1 LTSVL
6 GVDLDPDAEYAAR
19 EADLFDTTEIASVQ
33 VFVAAVEGMAVG
45 TGVAGQ
51 GAELQAVLDRLPK
64 RNHAMGAGKTK
75 VRIIKALKHHHL
87 LARDFRESGS
97 RLNNALKLAYA
108 GNALSH
114 LP

>member
-33 VFVAAVEGMAVG
+33 EFVAAVEGMAVG

-64 RNHAMGAGKTK
+64 RNHAMGVGKTK
-75 VRIIKALKHHHL
+75 RNHDVH
-87 LARDFRESGS
+87 
-97 RLNNALKLAYA
+97 KLSQDGIVCPLYE
-108 GNALSH
+108 
-114 LP
+114 

>member
-1 LTSVL
+1 MTIILVEL
-6 GVDLDPDAEYAAR
+6 DLEAEYAAR

-33 VFVAAVEGMAVG
+33 AFVAAVEDIAVG

-51 GAELQAVLDRLPK
+51 GAELQEVLDRLPK

-87 LARDFRESGS
+87 LAQDFRESGA

-108 GNALSH
+108 GKVILHFS
-114 LP
+114 